1 MTGTTGIHN
10 LRIDCI
16 VGIYP
21 HERAQTQTVFLD
33 LELDYDFAPPAAS
46 DAIPDAVDYD
56 GVVAMVTELVQAR
69 RFQLIEAMAEATA
82 AMLLER
88 VPVVDAVRLEIRKP
102 AAVPAAAHSFVR
114 VERARARRQSAN
126 GGER

>member
-1 MTGTTGIHN
+1 MIGTTGLHD

-21 HERAQTQTVFLD
+21 HEREQNQAVFLD
-33 LELDYDFAPPAAS
+33 LELDYDFGPAAAS

-56 GVVAMVTELVQAR
+56 RVVALVTELIQSR
-69 RFQLIEAMAEATA
+69 RFQLIETMAEAAA

-88 VPVVDAVRLEIRKP
+88 VPVVQSVRLEIRKP
-102 AAVPAAAHSFVR
+102 AAVPAAASSFVR
-114 VERARARRQSAN
+114 VERARR
-126 GGER
+126 